1 MGEAMLGVDITKV
14 KTSAEGPEWPL
25 GTLWTDPLTGNAYRY
40 INADTA
46 ITAHQFA
53 TPTYA
58 DTDAPWSCVPCGAV
72 ALTIEGVAIVDIANE
87 GFGWVQIRGKHLLAN
102 IADAVVAGDM
112 LGTTATAGR
121 LDAITF
127 TTTAATLNQLTAGY
141 NALRGVRVLPLTDGT
156 AGNTATVQLF

>member
-1 MGEAMLGVDITKV
+1 MPEPQLGVDVTVV
-14 KTSAEGPEWPL
+14 KTSTQGPEWPL
-25 GTLWTDPLTGNAYRY
+25 GTKYTADNGNEYIY

-46 ITAHQFA
+46 ITAKQFV

-58 DTDAPWSCVPCGAV
+58 DADAPFSCVPTAAV
-72 ALTIEGVAIVDIANE
+72 ALSIMGCAIVDIANE
-87 GFGWVQIRGKHLLAN
+87 GFGWIQRRGKVLLAN

-127 TTTAATLNQLTAGY
+127 TTTAATLNQLTAGF
-141 NALRGVRVLPLTDGT
+141 NALRGIRVLPLTDGT